1 MTIVLN
7 VETNLDLQNYSF
19 ISKLFILIRCFLSQ
33 WFKID
38 IKTIEETIN
47 CY

>member
-1 MTIVLN
+1 MTIVLK
-7 VETNLDLQNYSF
+7 VDTILDLQNYSF
-19 ISKLFILIRCFLSQ
+19 ISNLFILIRCFLSQ

-38 IKTIEETIN
+38 IKTIELTIN